1 MKINEKHVSVVKKG
15 QVTVDKKVEKL
26 AEDVANLKVQFDL
39 RG

>member
-1 MKINEKHVSVVKKG
+1 MKINEKDVSVVKKN
-15 QVTVDKKVEKL
+15 QVAVDKKVEKL